1 MKIILASASPR
12 RKQLLSMV
20 VQNFEIIV
28 SNVDE
33 KIEDNLTPEE
43 QTTHLAYIKARD
55 VYERTDGDRIII
67 GSDTLVAKNGKVYG
81 KPSDKQQAKEMIK
94 ELIDGNKTH
103 SVFTGL
109 CIIIEKDGKYE
120 EYKTFDEVK
129 VFFKEITDAEIDKW
143 IDSGK
148 AMDKAGAYA
157 IQDEFCVHIE
167 KIEGNYTSIVGLP
180 THKIYDKIKD
190 YIN

>member
-12 RKQLLSMV
+12 RKQLLSMITP
-20 VQNFEIIV
+20 NFEIIV
-28 SNVDE
+28 SNVNETLE
-33 KIEDNLTPEE
+33 KGLTPEE
-43 QTTHLAYIKARD
+43 QTTHLAYIKAKD
-55 VYERTDGDRIII
+55 VYNRTSGNRIII

-81 KPSDKQQAKEMIK
+81 KPKSNQEAKEMIK
-94 ELIDGNKTH
+94 KLIAGTNVH

-109 CIIIEKDGKYE
+109 CILIEKDGKYE

-129 VFFKEITDAEIDKW
+129 VFFSNITDEELDKW
-143 IDSGK
+143 IASGK

-180 THKIYDKIKD
+180 THKIYEKIKT
-190 YIN
+190 YL

>member
-20 VQNFEIIV
+20 VPNFEIII

-33 KIEDNLTPEE
+33 KIEDSLTPEE
-43 QTTHLAYIKARD
+43 QTTHLAYIKAKD
-55 VYERTDGDRIII
+55 VYERTNGDRIII

-81 KPSDKQQAKEMIK
+81 KPADKQKAKEMIK

-129 VFFKEITDAEIDKW
+129 VFFKDITDEEIDKW
-143 IDSGK
+143 INSGK